1 MRVQKL
7 PSIISGGRSGVLFK
21 MRDMFDFV
29 RRIDALWNR
38 CLAVPSSSEPLALA
52 RDFPS
57 FVIWNIVASW
67 RPPSV
72 SKGRG
77 MKAMPSVSHNS

>member
-21 MRDMFDFV
+21 MRDMFDFI

-38 CLAVPSSSEPLALA
+38 CLTVSSSSEPLALA
-52 RDFPS
+52 KDFPS

-67 RPPSV
+67 RTPV
-72 SKGRG
+72 CQKGG
-77 MKAMPSVSHNS
+77 V